1 MSSNHIVTRRFGAA
15 LVAAL
20 MVSVLALGCASD
32 DEGDATTEAATGAT
46 GSTDTGTRTL
56 GEGIENLQ
64 EAQAQLCPE
73 LSNLSADLDG
83 DLHRRGPRAAR
94 TPLPPSRS
102 TAAALA
108 ASAPS
113 LTEAGADEAAAAAED
128 LASSLESLAA
138 SGADDIE
145 DAAGEAAE
153 GVEQLTDA
161 LQCP

>member
-64 EAQAQLCPE
+64 EAQAQLCPAME
-73 LSNLSADLDG
+73 SLSADLDG
-83 DLHRRGPRAAR
+83 ALHRRGRGQRGRPCRR
-94 TPLPPSRS
+94 RIHCSSSRS
-102 TAAALA
+102 QR
-108 ASAPS
+108 PRV
-113 LTEAGADEAAAAAED
+113 D
-128 LASSLESLAA
+128 
-138 SGADDIE
+138 
-145 DAAGEAAE
+145 
-153 GVEQLTDA
+153 
-161 LQCP
+161 